1 MEEDRMRRKIAFI
14 LAAVVLNYNINVL
27 ADTSLEDMAVKDN
40 HIFEGFTATSSEAEK
55 AEETENPTESKDKE
69 EIKQPEIGP
78 NSQWAEKP
86 AISPEESN
94 EIEQG
99 PGNPTEEDAGEPEI
113 QPTEGT
119 IIPSEEQSKIPE
131 EPENFP
137 TEENSEMQSTE
148 EQMGELP
155 EESAEITLEESDEL
169 IPEENIENS
178 EEIVY
183 SVLFPASIHA
193 YLDPGNLSSRGQ
205 IFSEHYTVENY
216 GNTDIAIK
224 IKNIDIHCWS
234 TEDIYEFSEE
244 EVTDN
249 HSRTKKLNVNMV
261 WKNETEN
268 TKKIL
273 NVSSNTSEEY
283 VIYLK
288 AAEYDENGEYVSLNK
303 GGIGEF
309 YFTGTLNS
317 NPNLEWEDGEITVNF
332 DYEIINI
339 KDLNK
344 QEENS
349 ESVEG
354 SEDNSEETVLEESSE
369 TVELEGAIFKDMN
382 SEEIYSEI
390 GIEG

>member
-1 MEEDRMRRKIAFI
+1 MEQDRMRRKIAFI

-40 HIFEGFTATSSEAEK
+40 HIFESFTATSSEAEK

-78 NSQWAEKP
+78 DSQWAEKP

-113 QPTEGT
+113 QPTEET
-119 IIPSEEQSKIPE
+119 IISSEEQIKIPE
-131 EPENFP
+131 ESENLP
-137 TEENSEMQSTE
+137 TEENLEIESTE

-155 EESAEITLEESDEL
+155 EESAEISS
-169 IPEENIENS
+169 EENIENS
-178 EEIVY
+178 KEIVY
-183 SVLFPASIHA
+183 SVLFPTSIHA

-205 IFSEHYTVENY
+205 IFSEHYIVENY

-234 TEDIYEFSEE
+234 TEDIYEFSQE
-244 EVTDN
+244 EVTDS

-261 WKNETEN
+261 WKNETQN

-273 NVSSNTSEEY
+273 NVSSNISEEY

-332 DYEIINI
+332 DYEIVNI

-349 ESVEG
+349 ESVEV
-354 SEDNSEETVLEESSE
+354 SEDNSEETVLEESIE
-369 TVELEGAIFKDMN
+369 TVELEDAIFKDMN
-382 SEEIYSEI
+382 SEEIYSET